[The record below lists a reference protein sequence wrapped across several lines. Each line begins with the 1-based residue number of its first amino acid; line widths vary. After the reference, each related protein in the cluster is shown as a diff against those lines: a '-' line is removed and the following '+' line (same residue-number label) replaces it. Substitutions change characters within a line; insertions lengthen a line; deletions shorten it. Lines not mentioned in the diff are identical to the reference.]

1 MILSRQS
8 VTVWEPVSRYLQA
21 HSSVEKAGLI
31 TLVKMRFL
39 PTDEQFSLRGDTLK
53 QAIKEDKELGLVP
66 FMVGTRQHTAQPGPA
81 MRHSRIYPEWQPV
94 IAED

>member
-1 MILSRQS
+1 MALFI
-8 VTVWEPVSRYLQA
+8 LQA

-39 PTDEQFSLRGDTLK
+39 PTDEKFSLRGDTLK

-66 FMVGTRQHTAQPGPA
+66 FMVGIRQHTDPSDSVMQYAGTIFNGTK
-81 MRHSRIYPEWQPV
+81 SLLRIKLSNNGNELQ
-94 IAED
+94 

>member
-1 MILSRQS
+1 MRK
-8 VTVWEPVSRYLQA
+8 PVAFYLQA

-53 QAIKEDKELGLVP
+53 QAIQEDKALGLVP
-66 FMVGTRQHTAQPGPA
+66 FMVGISQDTDQTDCV
-81 MRHSRIYPEWQPV
+81 M
-94 IAED
+94 

>member
-1 MILSRQS
+1 M
-8 VTVWEPVSRYLQA
+8 TVWEPVSLCLQA

-66 FMVGTRQHTAQPGPA
+66 FMVGIRQHTARPDSV